1 MMRHLLALSLAALI
15 PASAVLAQDSVGAEI
30 YMENC
35 AGCHGETAMGDGPL
49 SALISIEMP
58 DLTVLSRRYGGNF
71 PLADVVRKIDGR
83 VEMRG
88 HGDPMPV
95 FGAMLSGA
103 SAVIDTA
110 EGDPIVTKAAVLAV
124 ADYLERLQR

>member
-1 MMRHLLALSLAALI
+1 MKYLLALCLAALLSVTGAI
-15 PASAVLAQDSVGAEI
+15 AQDVNGSEI

-35 AGCHGETAMGDGPL
+35 AGCHGEAAMGDGPL
-49 SALISIEMP
+49 AALISVQMP
-58 DLTVLSRRYGGNF
+58 DLTVLARRYGGVF
-71 PLADVVRKIDGR
+71 PLVDVVRQIDGR

-103 SAVIDTA
+103 SAVVDTA
-110 EGDPIVTKAAVLAV
+110 AGDPIITKAAVLAV
-124 ADYLERLQR
+124 ADYLESLQR

>member
-1 MMRHLLALSLAALI
+1 MRHLLALSLAALF
-15 PASAVLAQDSVGAEI
+15 PAMGALAQDAAGAEI
-30 YMENC
+30 YMEYC
-35 AGCHGETAMGDGPL
+35 AGCHGEAAMGDGPL
-49 SALISIEMP
+49 SALISVEVP

-71 PLADVVRKIDGR
+71 PLVDVVRQIDGR

-124 ADYLERLQR
+124 ADYLEGLQR

>member
-1 MMRHLLALSLAALI
+1 MRHLLALSLAALL
-15 PASAVLAQDSVGAEI
+15 PATAVLAQNATGAEI

-35 AGCHGETAMGDGPL
+35 AGCHGEAAMGDGPL
-49 SALISIEMP
+49 SSMINVAMP

-71 PLADVVRKIDGR
+71 PLVDVVRQIDGR
-83 VEMRG
+83 VQMRG

-110 EGDPIVTKAAVLAV
+110 DGDPIVTKAAVLAV
-124 ADYLERLQR
+124 ADYLEGLQR

>member
-1 MMRHLLALSLAALI
+1 MRHLLVLILATLI
-15 PASAVLAQDSVGAEI
+15 PTTGAMAQSATGAGI

-35 AGCHGETAMGDGPL
+35 AGCHGEAAMGDGPL
-49 SALISIEMP
+49 SSMINAEVP
-58 DLTVLSRRYGGNF
+58 DLTVLSRRYSGEF
-71 PLADVVRKIDGR
+71 PLVDVVRKIDGR
-83 VEMRG
+83 VQMRG

-110 EGDPIVTKAAVLAV
+110 DGTPIVTKAAVLAV
-124 ADYLERLQR
+124 ADYLESLQR